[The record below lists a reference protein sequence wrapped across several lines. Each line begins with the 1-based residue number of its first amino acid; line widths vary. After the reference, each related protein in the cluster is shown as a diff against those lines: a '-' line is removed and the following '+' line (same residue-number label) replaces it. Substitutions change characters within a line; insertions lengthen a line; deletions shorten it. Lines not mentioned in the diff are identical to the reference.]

1 MEPNQLINDD
11 LLSSEA
17 LAHHGTKGMKWGI
30 WNAETRAKYLGG
42 LGRKLSS
49 GVKKRAESAKTTVS
63 AFANK
68 KVSDLKASHE
78 AKKTAKA
85 EQREAEK
92 ANRKEAERQRKE
104 LGMSAVKYNQLRE
117 TTLASHDP
125 AVIAKGMH
133 TLTDAELDKKLDRL
147 KKEDQV
153 SKIAT
158 DRATR
163 KHQEHKA
170 RSEAIQ
176 ANPVYKIGARAAGN
190 ALKSMS
196 KGLVDINKGNNNKGG
211 DNSGDNKNKGEDN
224 ANQTTTSSEKK
235 SFKLTKKTKPSVSD
249 DVYQSRVRKVVKE
262 SAAYNATPS
271 SAKSAATRGQ
281 RLLSDDKIRA
291 EIIDVT
297 PVEASSYRSNTR
309 KALPSG
315 RE

>member
-1 MEPNQLINDD
+1 MEPNQLISDD

-17 LAHHGTKGMKWGI
+17 LAHHGTKGMKWGV

-49 GVKKRAESAKTTVS
+49 GVKKRAESAKSTVS
-63 AFANK
+63 TFANK

-78 AKKTAKA
+78 AKKTARA

-92 ANRKEAERQRKE
+92 ANRKEAARQRKE
-104 LGMSAVKYNQLRE
+104 LGMPAIKYNQLRE

-147 KKEDQV
+147 KKEDQI
-153 SKIAT
+153 SKIVT

-176 ANPVYKIGARAAGN
+176 ANPIYKIGAKAAGN

-196 KGLVDINKGNNNKGG
+196 KGLVDINAA
-211 DNSGDNKNKGEDN
+211 DNKKNDKGSDKAEG
-224 ANQTTTSSEKK
+224 KK
-235 SFKLTKKTKPSVSD
+235 SEESSKKVKTVKVKKKTSGGGVNGMKW
-249 DVYQSRVRKVVKE
+249 KVVE
-262 SAAYNATPS
+262 NEPINSAKAS
-271 SAKSAATRGQ
+271 SAVARGQ
-281 RLLSDDKIRA
+281 RLLTDGTIRA
-291 EIIDVT
+291 EIIDVQT
-297 PVEASSYRSNTR
+297 VPSNSEKQNRKASS
-309 KALPSG
+309 SG
-315 RE
+315 KE

>member
-17 LAHHGTKGMKWGI
+17 IAHHGVKGMKWGV

-49 GVKKRAESAKTTVS
+49 GVKKRAESAKVTVS

-78 AKKTAKA
+78 AKKTAKV

-92 ANRKEAERQRKE
+92 ANREEAARQRKE
-104 LGMSAVKYNQLRE
+104 LGMPALKYNQLRE

-176 ANPVYKIGARAAGN
+176 ANPVYKIGAKAVGN
-190 ALKSMS
+190 ALKKMS
-196 KGLVDINKGNNNKGG
+196 KGLVDINAANNNKNNNGS
-211 DNSGDNKNKGEDN
+211 DKAEDKKSEESPK
-224 ANQTTTSSEKK
+224 QVKTVKVKKKTTSS
-235 SFKLTKKTKPSVSD
+235 
-249 DVYQSRVRKVVKE
+249 RVKDASWKAVENERINSAKAS
-262 SAAYNATPS
+262 SAAA
-271 SAKSAATRGQ
+271 RGQ
-281 RLLSDDKIRA
+281 RLLTDGTIRA
-291 EIIDVT
+291 EIIDVQT
-297 PVEASSYRSNTR
+297 VPSNSEKQNRKVSS
-309 KALPSG
+309 SG
-315 RE
+315 KE

>member
-1 MEPNQLINDD
+1 MEPNQLISDD

-17 LAHHGTKGMKWGI
+17 LAHHGTKGMKWGV

-78 AKKTAKA
+78 AKKTARA

-92 ANRKEAERQRKE
+92 ANRKEAEQQRKE

-125 AVIAKGMH
+125 AVIAKGMY

-147 KKEDQV
+147 KKEDQI

-176 ANPVYKIGARAAGN
+176 ANPIYKIGAKAAGN
-190 ALKSMS
+190 AIKSMS
-196 KGLVDINKGNNNKGG
+196 KGLVDINAA
-211 DNSGDNKNKGEDN
+211 DNKKNDKG
-224 ANQTTTSSEKK
+224 SGKK
-235 SFKLTKKTKPSVSD
+235 SEESSKKVKTVKVKKKTSGGGVNGMKW
-249 DVYQSRVRKVVKE
+249 KVVE
-262 SAAYNATPS
+262 NEHINSAKAS
-271 SAKSAATRGQ
+271 SAVARGQ
-281 RLLSDDKIRA
+281 RLLTDGTIRA
-291 EIIDVT
+291 EIIDVQT
-297 PVEASSYRSNTR
+297 VPSNSEKQNRKASS
-309 KALPSG
+309 SG
-315 RE
+315 KE